1 MKDIQT
7 IISNRVLLR
16 PICAEDVSLI
26 VQWKSDQ
33 FIKTM
38 ALSSSVLIDVQEQS
52 RDIEHA
58 IAAKDQIYY
67 IICLKSDK
75 RPIGYIR
82 INLTDDEG
90 KMAWLRFAL
99 GACRE
104 QGYMKESLIAF
115 IEYLFNIGIV
125 RIDAEVYQSNIRSQR
140 LMESIGFCIE
150 GRKREARFNGQSYED
165 VIVYGLLKKEWTAG
179 TSQNCKP

>member
-1 MKDIQT
+1 
-7 IISNRVLLR
+7 LLR
-16 PICAEDVSLI
+16 PICAEDAPLI

-38 ALSSSVLIDVQEQS
+38 ALSSSVRIDVQEQS

-67 IICLKSDK
+67 IICLKNDK

-115 IEYLFNIGIV
+115 ISYLFDTGIV
-125 RIDAEVYQSNIRSQR
+125 RMDAEVYQSNIRSQR
-140 LMESIGFCIE
+140 LMESMGFCVE
-150 GRKREARFNGQSYED
+150 GKRREAHFNGQNYED
-165 VIVYGLLKKEWTAG
+165 IIVYGLLKKEWVPCQTP
-179 TSQNCKP
+179 NC

>member
-1 MKDIQT
+1 MKDIQV
-7 IISNRVLLR
+7 IISSRVLLR
-16 PICAEDVSLI
+16 PICAEDAPLI

-38 ALSSSVLIDVQEQS
+38 ALSSSVRIDVQEQS

-67 IICLKSDK
+67 IICLKNDK

-115 IEYLFNIGIV
+115 ISYSFDAGIV
-125 RIDAEVYQSNIRSQR
+125 RIEAEAYQSNIRSQR
-140 LMESIGFCIE
+140 LMESIGFCVE
-150 GRKREARFNGQSYED
+150 GRKRDAYFNGENYED
-165 VIVYGLLKKEWTAG
+165 IIVYGLLKKEWAKTP
-179 TSQNCKP
+179 N